1 MSTPDKKKRSITL
14 SVLFF
19 FIVIAAEMLQRF
31 RWTGSMISSL
41 VWHMEN
47 SRQNNVYIHA
57 HTIPLPPKGKKIMSL
72 YCCWTIVILID
83 SYMTFETRCVE
94 AHCLLTGT
102 SQRQLLNV
110 TLRDVWNDANCWP
123 THWSDRLL
131 VYPCIY
137 RSTNDF
143 IVLWLRMW
151 FLFSSVL

>member
-1 MSTPDKKKRSITL
+1 MSTPDKKKHYAFCFFNYYYYCYCHGDVAALKVDWFYDLIACVAHGEQPSEQCLHTRS
-14 SVLFF
+14 
-19 FIVIAAEMLQRF
+19 
-31 RWTGSMISSL
+31 
-41 VWHMEN
+41 HN
-47 SRQNNVYIHA
+47 S
-57 HTIPLPPKGKKIMSL
+57 TSTKGKKIMSL

-83 SYMTFETRCVE
+83 TYMTFETRCVE